1 MKNLLYMISEKPFR
15 RFILN
20 FAIILMAIAFMY
32 PQGAQGGEMYAYT
45 NANGIKVVSNAPVS
59 KKHERKALKTDSL
72 NTMTP
77 SEKRTQKNE
86 YDAQQKRYK
95 DDRAERGK
103 LLLLYSIFR

>member
-1 MKNLLYMISEKPFR
+1 MISEKPFR
-15 RFILN
+15 RVILN

-32 PQGAQGGEMYAYT
+32 SQGTQGGEMYAYT
-45 NANGIKVVSNAPVS
+45 NVNGIKVLSNAPVS
-59 KKHERKALKTDSL
+59 KKDERKELKIDSL

-77 SEKRTQKNE
+77 SEKRTLKNE
-86 YDAQQKRYK
+86 YSAQQKRYK